1 MYSSK
6 EIEKSLL
13 RKGFVS
19 KPGDHVFLVFY
30 HNDKATMIRTKLS
43 RGSSPP
49 GKPILREMK
58 KQLQF
63 KSQDEFERLIDCPMS
78 KEEYEAYLEKE
89 GCI

>member
-1 MYSSK
+1 
-6 EIEKSLL
+6 
-13 RKGFVS
+13 
-19 KPGDHVFLVFY
+19 
-30 HNDKATMIRTKLS
+30 MIRTKLS